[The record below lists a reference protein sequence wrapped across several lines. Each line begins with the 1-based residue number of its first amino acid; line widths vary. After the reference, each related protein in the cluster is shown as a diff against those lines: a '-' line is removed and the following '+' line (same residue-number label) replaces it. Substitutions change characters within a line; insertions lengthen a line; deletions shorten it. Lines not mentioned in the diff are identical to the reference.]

1 MNRSINYRTQT
12 VQVTPL
18 TRTLASSP

>member
-1 MNRSINYRTQT
+1 MET

-18 TRTLASSP
+18 TRTVASSP